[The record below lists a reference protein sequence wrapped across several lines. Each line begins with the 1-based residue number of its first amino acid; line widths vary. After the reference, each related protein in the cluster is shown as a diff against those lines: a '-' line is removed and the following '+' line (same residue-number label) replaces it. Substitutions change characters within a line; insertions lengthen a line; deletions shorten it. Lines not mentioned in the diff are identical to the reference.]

1 MSEELKRKARKLGFY
16 AIVTHWENYCK
27 QTWLPTLLEEEEAE
41 RAKRS
46 MDRRIKEAKLGQFKP
61 MSEFDWQW
69 PRKIDRELV
78 EELFSLQFLI
88 GATNIVFLAPNGNGK
103 TMIAQNLGF
112 QALLAGHSVRFTKAS
127 DLLDELSA
135 ADGAFARRRCLR
147 KYSLVDLL
155 IIDEVGYLS
164 YDNRYADLLYEV
176 ITARY
181 QNRSTIVTTN
191 RPFQEWGFVF
201 PNAACVVTLVDRLV
215 HKAEIVVIEAESYR
229 QHEAKERAAEK
240 EKKRKAKKK
249 TNEATLVNTCSF
261 QKTGGSQNAEGNDN
275 GQL

>member
-1 MSEELKRKARKLGFY
+1 MTEELKTKARQLGLH
-16 AIVTHWENYCK
+16 AIVSRWPEYCN
-27 QTWLPTLLEEEEAE
+27 QPWLPILLQEEEAE
-41 RAKRS
+41 RAQRS
-46 MDRRIKEAKLGQFKP
+46 MDRRIKEAKLGQFAP
-61 MSEFDWQW
+61 MSQFDWNW
-69 PRKIDRELV
+69 PRRIDRELV
-78 EELFSLQFLI
+78 DELFSLQFLVGANNVVLI
-88 GATNIVFLAPNGNGK
+88 GPNGNGK

-112 QALLAGHSVRFTKAS
+112 QALLAGHSVRFSKAS
-127 DLLDELSA
+127 EMLDELSA

-155 IIDEVGYLS
+155 IVDEVGYLS

-191 RPFQEWGFVF
+191 RPFQEWGAVF

-229 QHEAKERAAEK
+229 HKEAMERAAEK
-240 EKKRKAKKK
+240 EKLRKARKAEKAPSKDGKKETVK
-249 TNEATLVNTCSF
+249 
-261 QKTGGSQNAEGNDN
+261 K
-275 GQL
+275 

>member
-1 MSEELKRKARKLGFY
+1 MTDDLKTRAKELGLYSILKN
-16 AIVTHWENYCK
+16 WEKYCN
-27 QTWLPTLLEEEEAE
+27 QPWLPLLLDEEESE
-41 RAKRS
+41 RAQRS

-61 MSEFDWQW
+61 MSEFDWKW

-78 EELFSLQFLI
+78 DELFSLQFLD
-88 GATNIVFLAPNGNGK
+88 GASNVVLLGPNGNGK

-112 QALLAGHSVRFTKAS
+112 QSLLAGQSVRFTKAS
-127 DLLDELSA
+127 ELLDELAA
-135 ADGAFARRRCLR
+135 ADGAYTRRRCL
-147 KYSLVDLL
+147 KKFSSVDVL

-191 RPFQEWGFVF
+191 RPFQEWGAVF

-215 HKAEIVVIEAESYR
+215 HKAEIVTIDADSYR
-229 QHEAKERAAEK
+229 HREAKERAAEK
-240 EKKRKAKKK
+240 ERNRKAKKK
-249 TNEATLVNTCSF
+249 ESNKEVE
-261 QKTGGSQNAEGNDN
+261 K
-275 GQL
+275 